1 MIFATVG
8 NDHHQFKRFSNAV
21 GSIASAFPAQTVLYQ
36 HGYTCDGLPSAPNI
50 VLSKFISRGEFDKNL
65 RDCDLLF
72 THGGAGTLLQ
82 AAELKKAVIAMGRR
96 GDLNEHLNNHQ
107 FDTIIAFEEL
117 DFCRALKA
125 QDQVVEVFTES
136 LASTRKKGD
145 TTTHETNK
153 LIQAIASSIRDA

>member
-21 GSIASAFPAQTVLYQ
+21 DLIASAFPAHTIFYQ

-50 VLSKFISRGEFDKNL
+50 VLSKFISRGEFDQNL

-82 AAELKKAVIAMGRR
+82 AAELKKTVIAMGRR
-96 GDLNEHLNNHQ
+96 GDLREHLNDHQ
-107 FDTIIAFEEL
+107 FDTITAFEEL
-117 DFCRALKA
+117 GFCRALQA
-125 QDQVVEVFTES
+125 EDQVVEIFTDS
-136 LASTRKKGD
+136 LSSTRKKGD
-145 TTTHETNK
+145 TTTHETNR
-153 LIQAIASSIRDA
+153 LIQAIASSISDA